1 MKYGFQMALLS
12 ALMAWMPIGC
22 SGGKGP
28 SGSPT
33 IREQRATN
41 LVERVA
47 VGDFETAR
55 RDFNF
60 VMGWGLSANGLEK
73 VWRGLEAQYGCF
85 SRRLWINHAE
95 NKGYEIVWI
104 GLQFESGT
112 MKAKVVF
119 DSRDKVTGLFFQPW
133 NPKWQAPE
141 YMDESSFTELEITL
155 GSGRGKLPATLSLPK
170 DEVSP
175 PVLVLVHGSGPLDR
189 DETIG
194 PNKPFKD
201 LAWGLA
207 SRGIA
212 VLRYEKRTKAYP
224 GELSME
230 KSFTMKEE
238 TIDDAVLAIELL
250 QHRDDIDRDAIYVLG
265 HSQGGYCAPR
275 IAGRGQGVAGF
286 ISVAGN
292 TRPLEDLIIAQTEY
306 LANLDSAPLK
316 DLEEM
321 RLAAERIQGLSTED
335 AGSRD
340 VILGAP
346 MSYWLDLRAY
356 RPVAMANEFDGRIL
370 ILHGARDYQV
380 GMEDFAGWTNGLTD
394 HPDMQ
399 SKLFR
404 NLNHLMIPGTSP
416 SKPAEYNRPGHVSS
430 EVIEVV
436 ADWIK
441 GKP

>member
-1 MKYGFQMALLS
+1 MA
-12 ALMAWMPIGC
+12 
-22 SGGKGP
+22 
-28 SGSPT
+28 
-33 IREQRATN
+33 
-41 LVERVA
+41 
-47 VGDFETAR
+47 GDFETAR

-60 VMGWGLSANGLEK
+60 IMGWGLSANGLEK
-73 VWRGLEAQYGCF
+73 VWRDLEAQYGAF
-85 SRRLWINHAE
+85 SRRIWINHAE

-119 DSRDKVTGLFFQPW
+119 DSRDKVTGLFFRQW
-133 NPKWQAPE
+133 NPKWQAPK
-141 YMDESSFTELEITL
+141 YVVESSFTELEITI
-155 GSGRGKLPATLSLPK
+155 GSGRWKLPATLSLPK
-170 DEVSP
+170 NEALP

-207 SRGIA
+207 SRGVA
-212 VLRYEKRTKAYP
+212 VLRYDKRTKAYP

-230 KSFTMKEE
+230 KSFTMIEE
-238 TIDDAVLAIELL
+238 TVDDAVLAIELL
-250 QHRDDIDRDAIYVLG
+250 RHRNDIDRDEIYVLG

-275 IAGRGQGVAGF
+275 IVGRGQGLAGF
-286 ISVAGN
+286 VSMAGN

-306 LANLDSAPLK
+306 LANQDSAPRK
-316 DLEEM
+316 DLAEM
-321 RLAAERIQGLSTED
+321 RVAAERIKGLSTED
-335 AGSRD
+335 TGSRD

-356 RPVAMANEFDGRIL
+356 RPVARANEFDGSIL

-394 HPDMQ
+394 HPNMQ

-404 NLNHLMIPGTSP
+404 NLNHLMIPGTGP